1 MYTIIETQ
9 TNGDSMAVVTPAVEA
24 DKDQAESI
32 YHARL
37 ASAAISSVEIHS
49 VVLLNAEGQRVKG
62 ECYKHQAQA

>member
-9 TNGDSMAVVTPAVEA
+9 TNGNSMAVVTPDVEA
-24 DKDQAESI
+24 DLDRAKSV

-37 ASAAISSVEIHS
+37 SAAAISRVEIHS
-49 VVLLNAEGQRVKG
+49 VVLLNAEGQRIKG

>member
-9 TNGDSMAVVTPAVEA
+9 TNGNTMAVVTPAVEA
-24 DKDQAESI
+24 DKDNAESV

-49 VVLLNAEGQRVKG
+49 VVLLNAEGQRIKG
-62 ECYKHQAQA
+62 ECYKHPAQA